1 MHRLLILGSGKI
13 GLPSALQLA
22 ASGDYLV
29 HLGDQDPEQV
39 IKDLN
44 GDSQKG
50 MSIARLDALDAD
62 ALTGYIS
69 EHDIDAVISALP
81 YHCSA
86 PLALVARKCSVHY
99 FDLTE
104 DVEASSQI
112 RRISDGA
119 DQAFV
124 PHCGLA
130 PGFISI
136 AAAALMENFE
146 KVDTVKMR
154 VGALPLHPNNALGY
168 SLTWSTDGLINEYGN
183 PCYGLEN
190 GNKVTLLPLEG
201 LETITLDG
209 DEYEAFNTSG
219 GLGTLVDS
227 YAHVVRSMNY
237 KTMRY
242 PGHCRKIRLLMNDL
256 KLNQDRATLKHI
268 LENAIPETLQDVVLI
283 YVSVTGTRMGA
294 LFEETYV
301 QKVYPRTINDRELS
315 AIQLAT
321 SSGLCAVVDVVLQNE
336 GQYHG
341 FVTQESFPLVK
352 ILDNRFGHYYRE
364 CPSAP
369 GLSAER
375 AGEVFSCV
383 PLEKSG

>member
-22 ASGDYLV
+22 DSGDYMV
-29 HLGDQDPEQV
+29 HIADLDPGQIQQE
-39 IKDLN
+39 IKVDDRADLHL
-44 GDSQKG
+44 
-50 MSIARLDALDAD
+50 ARLDAMDAV
-62 ALTGYIS
+62 ALADYIS
-69 EHDIDAVISALP
+69 THKIAAVISALP
-81 YHCSA
+81 YHCSV
-86 PLALVARKCSVHY
+86 PLAQVARSSGVHY

-104 DVEASSQI
+104 DVGASNHI
-112 RRISDGA
+112 RRISQGSDK
-119 DQAFV
+119 AFV

-183 PCYGLEN
+183 PCYGLKN
-190 GNKVTLLPLEG
+190 GKKVTLLPLEG
-201 LETITLDG
+201 LEIITLDG
-209 DEYEAFNTSG
+209 DDYEAFNTSG

-227 YAHVVRSMNY
+227 YIDRVSSMNY

-256 KLNQDRATLKHI
+256 KLNQDRPTMKHI

-301 QKVYPRTINDRELS
+301 QKVYPRSINGRELS
-315 AIQLAT
+315 AIQVAT
-321 SSGLCAVVDVVLQNE
+321 SSGLCSVVDVVLQQEN
-336 GQYHG
+336 QYHG
-341 FVTQESFPLVK
+341 FVTQESFSLSR
-352 ILDNRFGHYYRE
+352 ILENRFGHYYRE
-364 CPSAP
+364 CPSANVISP
-369 GLSAER
+369 DTAS
-375 AGEVFSCV
+375 EVYSCTS
-383 PLEKSG
+383 LEKSG

>member
-22 ASGDYLV
+22 DSGDYMV
-29 HLGDQDPEQV
+29 HIADLDSARIQQE
-39 IKDLN
+39 IKADGGTNLHV
-44 GDSQKG
+44 
-50 MSIARLDALDAD
+50 ARLDAMDAA
-62 ALTGYIS
+62 ALMDYIS
-69 EHDIDAVISALP
+69 THKIAAVVSALP
-81 YHCSA
+81 YHCSV
-86 PLALVARKCSVHY
+86 PLAQVARTTKIHY

-104 DVEASSQI
+104 DVDASNQI
-112 RRISDGA
+112 RRISQGA
-119 DQAFV
+119 EKAFV

-136 AAAALMENFE
+136 AAAALIENFE
-146 KVDTVKMR
+146 QVDTVKMR

-183 PCYGLEN
+183 PCYGLKN
-190 GNKVTLLPLEG
+190 GKKVTLLPLEG

-227 YAHVVRSMNY
+227 YIDQVRSMNY

-256 KLNQDRATLKHI
+256 KLNQDRPTLKHI

-301 QKVYPRTINDRELS
+301 QKVYPRAINGRELS
-315 AIQLAT
+315 AIQVAT
-321 SSGLCAVVDVVLQNE
+321 SSGLCSVVDVVLQHA

-341 FVTQESFPLVK
+341 FVTQESFPLSQ
-352 ILDNRFGHYYRE
+352 ILENRFGHYYRE
-364 CPSAP
+364 RQDAS
-369 GLSAER
+369 GISSET
-375 AGEVFSCV
+375 AGDADSCTPV
-383 PLEKSG
+383 EGSG

>member
-22 ASGDYLV
+22 DSGDYLV
-29 HLGDQDPEQV
+29 HIGDIDTDKISAELKADNRSD
-39 IKDLN
+39 IE
-44 GDSQKG
+44 
-50 MSIARLDALDAD
+50 IARLDAKDAD
-62 ALTGYIS
+62 ALAGYIS
-69 EHDIDAVISALP
+69 EHKIDAVISALP

-86 PLALVARKCSVHY
+86 PLAQVARSSGVHY

-104 DVEASSQI
+104 DVEASNQI
-112 RRISDGA
+112 RGISQGA
-119 DQAFV
+119 DKAFV

-183 PCYGLEN
+183 PCYGLKN
-190 GNKVTLLPLEG
+190 GKKVTLLPLEG

-227 YAHVVRSMNY
+227 YIDDVRSMNY

-256 KLNQDRATLKHI
+256 KLNQDRTTLKHI

-301 QKVYPRTINDRELS
+301 QKVYPRTINGRELS
-315 AIQLAT
+315 AIQVAT
-321 SSGLCAVVDVVLQNE
+321 SAGLCSVVDVVLQNE
-336 GQYHG
+336 AQYHG
-341 FVTQESFPLVK
+341 FVTQESFPLSV

-369 GLSAER
+369 GISPET
-375 AGEVFSCV
+375 AGEIYSCV
-383 PLEKSG
+383 PLESTE